1 MVKTASL
8 LSVIMVLALLYGV
21 TGRAAAQEE
30 VPRITIEELR
40 GIMDRKTDVVILDT
54 QPKALYDKE
63 HIKGAISFPWKRKIA
78 AQDVQSLPRDKLIV
92 TYCDC
97 GPGES
102 DSAGVASQLLSFG
115 FSDVKVLKDPSIRG
129 WKKAGYPVE

>member
-1 MVKTASL
+1 
-8 LSVIMVLALLYGV
+8 
-21 TGRAAAQEE
+21 
-30 VPRITIEELR
+30 
-40 GIMDRKTDVVILDT
+40 MDRKADVVILDT

-63 HIKGAISFPWKRKIA
+63 HIKGAISFPWKRKVA

-102 DSAGVASQLLSFG
+102 DSAGVASQLLALRFQRRKG
-115 FSDVKVLKDPSIRG
+115 AER
-129 WKKAGYPVE
+129 PVDTGMEKGRLSCGVAPRPVACCFY

>member
-40 GIMDRKTDVVILDT
+40 GIMDRRTDVVILDT

-78 AQDVQSLPRDKLIV
+78 AQDVQSLPATSSLSRIATAGRGNQTRPV
-92 TYCDC
+92 SPPSCY
-97 GPGES
+97 PS
-102 DSAGVASQLLSFG
+102 VSAT
-115 FSDVKVLKDPSIRG
+115 
-129 WKKAGYPVE
+129 